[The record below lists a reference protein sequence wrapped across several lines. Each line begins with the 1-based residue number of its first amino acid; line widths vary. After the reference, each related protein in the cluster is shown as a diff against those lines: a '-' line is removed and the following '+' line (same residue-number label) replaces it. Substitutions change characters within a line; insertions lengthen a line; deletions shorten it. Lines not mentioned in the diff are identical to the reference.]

1 MAGVLLG
8 CLPWFKLPW
17 GFIAVPFFLMSIR
30 AGSVKLVNFIL
41 GFFGGFLGLGII
53 LPLLVFGPEKT
64 TLLMR
69 SWIDLLAHQPRDL
82 YIGDINQSIWS
93 TGARWLEIG
102 GNIGAIAAFITGIVC
117 LSLLYRLTFHTLRQ
131 REFDAPLANITPW
144 LILMQLI
151 NPLSWRW
158 GSMLLIGAPF
168 SAESHLRSK
177 NRSTWFVACVCLLLF
192 LVQLNPIV
200 EKLGFGHWTDLHH
213 FGSITIYWLFILI
226 LCV

>member
-1 MAGVLLG
+1 
-8 CLPWFKLPW
+8 
-17 GFIAVPFFLMSIR
+17 
-30 AGSVKLVNFIL
+30 
-41 GFFGGFLGLGII
+41 
-53 LPLLVFGPEKT
+53 
-64 TLLMR
+64 
-69 SWIDLLAHQPRDL
+69 
-82 YIGDINQSIWS
+82 
-93 TGARWLEIG
+93 
-102 GNIGAIAAFITGIVC
+102 
-117 LSLLYRLTFHTLRQ
+117 
-131 REFDAPLANITPW
+131 
-144 LILMQLI
+144 MQLI